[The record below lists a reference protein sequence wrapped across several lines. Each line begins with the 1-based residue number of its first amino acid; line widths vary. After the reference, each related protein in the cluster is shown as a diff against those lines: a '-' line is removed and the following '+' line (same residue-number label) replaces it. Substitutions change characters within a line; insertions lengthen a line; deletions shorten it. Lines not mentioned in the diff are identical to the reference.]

1 MPRSDDA
8 CWWSAQTTADGTWTR
23 TVYVRV
29 LGIALAWICLAST
42 GPRPL
47 FAVDAVV
54 VCPDDHR
61 SALERWLA
69 FRREEGLEISVVS
82 AVADIDT
89 QIRRVRESADG
100 DTRYVVLIG
109 DAPPIGSASDPR
121 LQVPTG
127 YEPTR
132 VTAAWG
138 STPTLATDLGYGDL
152 NGDGKVDAAV
162 GRLPVS
168 DPDELSHLVTR
179 IIAYERS
186 EDFGLWRG
194 QVQLTGGIGG
204 FGKFADAA
212 IETVARTVITS
223 LLPAETRTRVAYASP
238 GHRFC
243 PAEASF
249 TEAVLNRYQ
258 EGARFWVYAGH
269 GWVTELDRVPQ
280 GEQGIPVLDGDS
292 VSRLK
297 RQASGAPIA
306 LLLACYT
313 GAFDAPT
320 PCLAERMLL
329 ADGGPI
335 AIFAG
340 SRVTMP
346 YGNAT
351 AAVGLIEGVYDRQ
364 ELRLGDAWRS
374 MLRQLDHDD
383 QSAEKS
389 PVRMLIDTLAAFC
402 SPSEFSL
409 ADERREH
416 MRLYHLLGDP
426 LLRLHHPAPLTL
438 DVETVA
444 IGADGGEAAI
454 VADAAVGAGRGSQP
468 LCVRLTSPIAGTLTV
483 CVDRPLGSVAE
494 GDPNETTVATFSLDV
509 EPGQACESFLS
520 LPSGL
525 TGPVI
530 IRSWVAGA
538 SGWATAAKS
547 IMIRERRDRA
557 QD

>member
-1 MPRSDDA
+1 MPRSDKPR
-8 CWWSAQTTADGTWTR
+8 WRSAETTADGTSTR
-23 TVYVRV
+23 TVYVRAV
-29 LGIALAWICLAST
+29 GVVLAWMCLAST
-42 GPRPL
+42 GSRPL
-47 FAVDAVV
+47 VATDVVV

-61 SALERWLA
+61 FALESWLA
-69 FRREEGLEISVVS
+69 FRRQEGLEIAVTS
-82 AVADIDT
+82 AVADVDA
-89 QIRRVRESADG
+89 QICRVRELADA

-109 DAPPIGSASDPR
+109 DAPPIGTASDPR
-121 LQVPTG
+121 FQVPTG

-138 STPTLATDLGYGDL
+138 STAALATDLGYGDL
-152 NGDGKVDAAV
+152 TGDGKVDAAV

-168 DPDELSHLVTR
+168 TPEELSHLVTR
-179 IIAYERS
+179 ILAYERS
-186 EDFGLWRG
+186 NDFGLWRG
-194 QVQLTGGIGG
+194 QVELTGGIGG
-204 FGKFADAA
+204 FGKLADAA
-212 IETVARTVITS
+212 IETVTRTVVTS

-243 PAEASF
+243 PSEESF

-258 EGARFWVYAGH
+258 DGARFWVYAGH
-269 GWVTELDRVPQ
+269 GWVTELDRVPR
-280 GEQGIPVLDGDS
+280 GEQGIPVLDSDS
-292 VSRLK
+292 VSRLN

-329 ADGGPI
+329 TDGGPI

-364 ELRLGDAWRS
+364 EPRLGDAWRS
-374 MLRQLDHDD
+374 TLRQLDLDD
-383 QSAEKS
+383 GSAEKS
-389 PVRMLIDTLAAFC
+389 PARMLIDTLAAFC
-402 SPSEFSL
+402 SPSGFSL

-426 LLRLHHPAPLTL
+426 LLRLHHPAPITL

-444 IGADGGEAAI
+444 ANVGSDKAAEAADTA
-454 VADAAVGAGRGSQP
+454 VAAETGTRP
-468 LCVRLTSPIAGTLTV
+468 LCVRLTSPIAGTLTI
-483 CVDRPLGSVAE
+483 CVDRPLGSVAD
-494 GDPNETTVATFSLDV
+494 GDPNETTVATLSFDV

-520 LPSGL
+520 LPLGL

-538 SGWATAAKS
+538 EGWATAAKP
-547 IMIRERRDRA
+547 IVIRP
-557 QD
+557 